1 MVGGSSVILNSVY
14 LIMILHSYFLLLW
27 RSLTKVSGEEEI

>member
-14 LIMILHSYFLLLW
+14 LIMIVHSYCLLC
-27 RSLTKVSGEEEI
+27 TKVSGEGEI

>member
-14 LIMILHSYFLLLW
+14 LIMILHSYCLLW